1 MFKLYQIIFTIY
13 SWILFVSLWMFSTF
27 TALILSFDTK
37 NKERVFNTIE
47 RFFSR
52 IVFRLLG
59 MKVEIHGL
67 ENIPRNE
74 TVIFT
79 SNHQSMLDIKLSLA
93 YIPINFSFISKDSV
107 FHVPILGA
115 YMKSSGH
122 IPIQRGEDR
131 KAYATLLK
139 AIKQLTAKGKSLV
152 VFPEGTRSEDGRLG
166 EFKRGISL
174 IILKSGKR
182 VVPMAIYG
190 SNQFMPKHSL
200 LSHPG
205 KRFIRISFGKALDF
219 DYSRTDREYT
229 IYVTDKIKSAVS
241 NLLQL

>member
-13 SWILFVSLWMFSTF
+13 SWTLFVSLWMFSTF

-79 SNHQSMLDIKLSLA
+79 SNHQSM
-93 YIPINFSFISKDSV
+93 
-107 FHVPILGA
+107 
-115 YMKSSGH
+115 
-122 IPIQRGEDR
+122 
-131 KAYATLLK
+131 
-139 AIKQLTAKGKSLV
+139 
-152 VFPEGTRSEDGRLG
+152 
-166 EFKRGISL
+166 
-174 IILKSGKR
+174 
-182 VVPMAIYG
+182 
-190 SNQFMPKHSL
+190 
-200 LSHPG
+200 
-205 KRFIRISFGKALDF
+205 
-219 DYSRTDREYT
+219 
-229 IYVTDKIKSAVS
+229 
-241 NLLQL
+241 